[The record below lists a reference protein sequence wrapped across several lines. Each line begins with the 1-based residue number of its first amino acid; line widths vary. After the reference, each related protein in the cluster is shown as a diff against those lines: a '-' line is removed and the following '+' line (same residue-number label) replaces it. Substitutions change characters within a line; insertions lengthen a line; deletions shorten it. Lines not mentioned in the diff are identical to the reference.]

1 MDIADYA
8 WIAWLAVIAI
18 VLVIEMLSGE
28 FTFLMIAIGAAIGL
42 TASLL
47 GAPIWLQIIIA
58 AVAAVALLL
67 FLRPPL
73 LRRLRR
79 PHDPMKFNVDALLGM
94 AGTVQQPV
102 TPIAGVVKLADGQ
115 TWSARTTG
123 ALEIPAGAVV
133 YVQSVKGALVYVG
146 DRPPAVDPT
155 H

>member
-8 WIAWLAVIAI
+8 WIGWLAVIAI

-28 FTFLMIAIGAAIGL
+28 FTFLMIAIGGAVGL

-79 PHDPMKFNVDALLGM
+79 PHDPMKFNVDALFGM

-115 TWSARTTG
+115 TWSARTTS
-123 ALEIPAGAVV
+123 AIEIPAGAVV
-133 YVQSVKGALVYVG
+133 YVQSVKGALVYVA
-146 DRPPAVDPT
+146 DRPSAAQPT